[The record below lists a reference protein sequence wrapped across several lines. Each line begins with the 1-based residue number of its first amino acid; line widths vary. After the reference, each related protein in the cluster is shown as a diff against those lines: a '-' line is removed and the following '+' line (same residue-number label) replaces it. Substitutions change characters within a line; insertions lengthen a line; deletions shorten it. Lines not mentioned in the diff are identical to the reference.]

1 MAADATITAIN
12 TDTDFARLAVSDGK
26 GNYVLVSPSEPAG
39 NRFGR
44 LLGR

>member
-26 GNYVLVSPSEPAG
+26 GNYVLVFSEPAG